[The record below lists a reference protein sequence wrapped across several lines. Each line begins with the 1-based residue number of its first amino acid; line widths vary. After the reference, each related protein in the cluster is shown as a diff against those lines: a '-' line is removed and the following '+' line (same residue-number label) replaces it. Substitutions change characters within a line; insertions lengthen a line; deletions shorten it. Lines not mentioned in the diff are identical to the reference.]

1 MAPFFTIPKLC
12 LYTQDE
18 SPLFKKKKKKQ
29 ERPLS
34 AYTLVSAWKL
44 FQATGNRK
52 KKKQRKTKKKKKEP
66 NTVYKQI
73 EGGNKEK
80 KEIKLGGLKTNSD
93 ASCEPASPALV
104 KVKQKKKKPQRTHE
118 FKLRLWN
125 IYTRE
130 KEEHVSRVTDI
141 YLHAWTVWVQLVV
154 PTHVHAYK

>member
-18 SPLFKKKKKKQ
+18 SPLFKKKKK
-29 ERPLS
+29 
-34 AYTLVSAWKL
+34 
-44 FQATGNRK
+44 
-52 KKKQRKTKKKKKEP
+52 RKTKKKKKEP

-104 KVKQKKKKPQRTHE
+104 KVKQKKKKTAAH
-118 FKLRLWN
+118 
-125 IYTRE
+125 TR
-130 KEEHVSRVTDI
+130 V
-141 YLHAWTVWVQLVV
+141 
-154 PTHVHAYK
+154 